1 MVLALPEFHKIVS
14 LNGNKAS
21 TVTDTWIAFPSKIS
35 FLAKYY
41 ELAPS
46 SKYFFLLF

>member
-1 MVLALPEFHKIVS
+1 MVLVLPEFHKILS

-21 TVTDTWIAFPSKIS
+21 TVTDTWIAFPSIS
-35 FLAKYY
+35 LAKYY